1 MSGAS
6 EAPEMAM
13 LAHIKNGWNRIQ
25 ECLRKMEEMKE

>member
-1 MSGAS
+1 
-6 EAPEMAM
+6 MAM